1 MKNNIILWV
10 ASLILTFLIGYAISV
25 FSPDYPITGTFGL
38 DGKKISYRFEKI
50 HYGKDSANI
59 LIRSDIKEVNGK
71 VYWQSESDSIWHSKD
86 MLRSELALSEKI
98 PSLKPNQSLK
108 YYITLIYKDKKY
120 FLPANQKVVMKFFGK
135 VPDAVSPLKFLLFN
149 LGLLLIVRVGL
160 EYFNKNEKIKKFE
173 IFIAILFLI
182 LTALVNPLYLSY
194 KFGFINT
201 SIPSIT
207 KLFPVKELA
216 ITSLWLI
223 TTILTFNFKN
233 YRIFS
238 PVAAILTII
247 LIFIF
252 N

>member
-1 MKNNIILWV
+1 M
-10 ASLILTFLIGYAISV
+10 G
-25 FSPDYPITGTFGL
+25 
-38 DGKKISYRFEKI
+38 
-50 HYGKDSANI
+50 
-59 LIRSDIKEVNGK
+59 
-71 VYWQSESDSIWHSKD
+71 
-86 MLRSELALSEKI
+86 
-98 PSLKPNQSLK
+98 
-108 YYITLIYKDKKY
+108 
-120 FLPANQKVVMKFFGK
+120 PANQKVVMKFFGK
-135 VPDAVSPLKFLLFN
+135 VPDAVSSLRFLLFN
-149 LGLLLIVRVGL
+149 LGLLLIIRVGL

-207 KLFPVKELA
+207 KLFPVKELS
-216 ITSLWLI
+216 ITSLWII

-233 YRIFS
+233 YRIFP